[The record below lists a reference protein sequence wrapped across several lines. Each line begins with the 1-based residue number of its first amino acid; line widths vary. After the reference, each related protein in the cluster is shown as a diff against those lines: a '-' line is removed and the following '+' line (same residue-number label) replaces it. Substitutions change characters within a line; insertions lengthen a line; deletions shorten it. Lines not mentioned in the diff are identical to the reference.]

1 MNINLTLFG
10 QMLSFA
16 VFVWFTMKFVWPPIV
31 TALEERKTRIAEGL
45 AAAERGHREQEL
57 ARKRATASMQDAKAE
72 AGEILGMAE
81 KRAAEIVDVAKG
93 DARVEG
99 ARLLAAA
106 HAEIEQEKTRVK
118 EELREQVAKL
128 ALSAAEKILQKEIDA
143 VKHKTL
149 LDTVA
154 KQI

>member
-57 ARKRATASMQDAKAE
+57 ARKRATTSMQDAKAE
-72 AGEILGMAE
+72 AGEILGMAH
-81 KRAAEIVDVAKG
+81 KRAAEIVDEAKG

-99 ARLLAAA
+99 ARLLATA
-106 HAEIEQEKTRVK
+106 HTEIEQEKTRVK